1 MVPLRGAT
9 RLAFAILTS
18 PVLPIPQQL
27 ASMELPE
34 EYGHALA
41 HTVWPGR
48 AQVIADWGD
57 ECADN
62 LVFCLDGAHTG
73 ESAATC
79 AEWFAD
85 EAGADSVKVLLFNC
99 LKARSAGFWRMQAC
113 QLTLFITSPPQER
126 EPDRLLTPLVTVL
139 AGRGARHPPA
149 MRIYAPSTD
158 I

>member
-1 MVPLRGAT
+1 
-9 RLAFAILTS
+9 
-18 PVLPIPQQL
+18 
-27 ASMELPE
+27 MELPE
-34 EYGHALA
+34 EYAHALA

-99 LKARSAGFWRMQAC
+99 LK
-113 QLTLFITSPPQER
+113 ER
-126 EPDRLLTPLVTVL
+126 EPHRLLNPLVTVL
-139 AGRGARHPPA
+139 AGRGARQPRSDVDSHS
-149 MRIYAPSTD
+149 STD
-158 I
+158 CLVDPGRALPARHAI

>member
-1 MVPLRGAT
+1 
-9 RLAFAILTS
+9 
-18 PVLPIPQQL
+18 
-27 ASMELPE
+27 MELPE

-41 HTVWPGR
+41 NTVWPGR

-57 ECADN
+57 ERADN

-99 LKARSAGFWRMQAC
+99 LKARPAGLSSNHVCMAADTRHHLGTA
-113 QLTLFITSPPQER
+113 
-126 EPDRLLTPLVTVL
+126 
-139 AGRGARHPPA
+139 GARAGPVAHPPGHGSG
-149 MRIYAPSTD
+149 RPRCAPPTGDADLRSLD
-158 I
+158 